1 MTEKKSKR
9 KDVIKNIAIVFLLV
23 LLGLTFFSNTIMNW
37 SLPEVSG
44 QYAGYGT
51 ITSSIRASGTV
62 TANMGYSVTIDE
74 TREIKSI
81 LIRKGDK
88 VEAGQVIFTLEE
100 GDSAEL
106 DAAKTELENM
116 EYQYQLALINSGS
129 TSYGSLEIELAD
141 LKADLA
147 DAQEKLKALDE
158 YRDTAGIEAALEKA
172 QKDVQDK
179 QEYLQE
185 LEEAIEGIGDETSAE
200 DETIRAAMEARDAAQ
215 AADEDARAYYENLQ
229 AFQVDLEAAQNAL
242 IAAEKHLG
250 ELLQSQADAERD
262 YENKYPLLEA
272 HRVASIRLKNAT
284 NRIAD
289 WYGTPELQ
297 EADPE
302 GYAAALRELE
312 AAQAEIDALSPVT
325 NEDLD
330 NLSDQ
335 LVEYR
340 DDIYYATQALSEA
353 RAMMDIVNPYGQK
366 LSEVNL
372 ELARAKQRMKETAA
386 ELTAAQKALD
396 KAASGKKESMRQEV
410 KDAKEQLAEAQA
422 ALKSATE
429 LAEQNRK
436 YQTAAALVEQ
446 LEKSIQSKNREIEN
460 AKKQGS
466 AEQQR
471 VYLELQRQKKAID
484 KQKEIIE
491 KLESRRLGTDVTAK
505 YTGEVTSVNVM
516 VGDKVTPE
524 SVLAQIGVE
533 GKGYTMLVSVTNE
546 QSRQLNVGDQ
556 AKVNNYWWGDIR
568 ITLAAIRTDRSNP
581 GKGKILEFNVDGDVV
596 DGQNLDITIG
606 ERSNSYSL
614 VVPNSAVREDSNG
627 NFILVAV
634 AKSTPLGNRYT
645 ATRVDV
651 TVLEKDGYNTALD
664 AGTDYGYQFVITSS
678 TKPLEAGMQVRL
690 AEE

>member
-9 KDVIKNIAIVFLLV
+9 KDIIKNIAIVFLLV

-129 TSYGSLEIELAD
+129 TSYSSLEIELAD

-147 DAQEKLKALDE
+147 EAQEKLKALDE

-185 LEEAIEGIGDETSAE
+185 LEDAIAGIGDETSAE

-436 YQTAAALVEQ
+436 YQTAAELVEQ

>member
-1 MTEKKSKR
+1 MTEKKSRR
-9 KDVIKNIAIVFLLV
+9 KDIVKNIAIVFLV
-23 LLGLTFFSNTIMNW
+23 ILLGLTFFSNTIMNW

-51 ITSSIRASGTV
+51 ITSSVRASGTV

-106 DAAKTELENM
+106 DEARTELENM
-116 EYQYQLALINSGS
+116 EYQYQLALINSGN
-129 TSYGSLEIELAD
+129 TSYSSMELELAD
-141 LKADLA
+141 LKADLLEA
-147 DAQEKLKALDE
+147 QAKMDALSE
-158 YRDTAGIEAALEKA
+158 YSDTAAIEAALEKA
-172 QKDVQDK
+172 QKDVKEK

-185 LEEAIEGIGDETSAE
+185 LQDEIAGIGEESAAD

-215 AADEDARAYYENLQ
+215 TADEEARAYYADLQ
-229 AFQVDLEAAQNAL
+229 AFQADLQAAQDAL
-242 IAAEKHLG
+242 VAAEKHLG
-250 ELLQSQADAERD
+250 ELLQAQSEAEID
-262 YENKYPLLEA
+262 YENKFPMLEA
-272 HRVASIRLKNAT
+272 YRVASIRLRNAT

-289 WYGTPELQ
+289 WYGTPAEQ

-312 AAQAEIDALSPVT
+312 AAQAEIDGLSPVT
-325 NEDLD
+325 NEDLN
-330 NLSDQ
+330 NLSSQ
-335 LVEYR
+335 LIEYR
-340 DDIYYATQALSEA
+340 DDIYDATQQLAEA
-353 RAMMDIVNPYGQK
+353 RAMMDIVNPDGQK
-366 LSEVNL
+366 LSDVNL
-372 ELARAKQRMKETAA
+372 ELARAKQRLKDTAA
-386 ELTAAQKALD
+386 ALTAAQKELD
-396 KAASGKKESMRQEV
+396 KAASGRKETMRQEV
-410 KDAKEQLAEAQA
+410 KDAKQLLEEAEAV
-422 ALKSATE
+422 LKSATE
-429 LAEQNRK
+429 MAEQNRK
-436 YQTAAALVEQ
+436 YQDAAELVEQ
-446 LEKSIQSKNREIEN
+446 LQKSIQSKNREIEN

-471 VYLELQRQKKAID
+471 TYLELQRQQKAIE
-484 KQKEIIE
+484 KQKELIE
-491 KLESRRLGTDVTAK
+491 KLEARRMGTDVTAK
-505 YTGEVTSVNVM
+505 YTGEVTAVNVM

-546 QSRQLNVGDQ
+546 QSRFLSVGDQ

-568 ITLAAIRTDRSNP
+568 LTLAAIRTDRANP
-581 GKGKILEFNVDGDVV
+581 GQGKILEFNVDGDVV

-627 NFILVAV
+627 SFILIAV

-678 TKPLEAGMQVRL
+678 TKPLEAGMLVRL

>member
-9 KDVIKNIAIVFLLV
+9 KDIIKNIAIVFLLV

-129 TSYGSLEIELAD
+129 TSYSSLEIELAD

-147 DAQEKLKALDE
+147 EAQEKLKALDE

-312 AAQAEIDALSPVT
+312 SAQAEIDALSPVT

-436 YQTAAALVEQ
+436 YQTAAELVEQ

-505 YTGEVTSVNVM
+505 
-516 VGDKVTPE
+516 
-524 SVLAQIGVE
+524 
-533 GKGYTMLVSVTNE
+533 
-546 QSRQLNVGDQ
+546 
-556 AKVNNYWWGDIR
+556 
-568 ITLAAIRTDRSNP
+568 
-581 GKGKILEFNVDGDVV
+581 
-596 DGQNLDITIG
+596 
-606 ERSNSYSL
+606 
-614 VVPNSAVREDSNG
+614 
-627 NFILVAV
+627 
-634 AKSTPLGNRYT
+634 
-645 ATRVDV
+645 
-651 TVLEKDGYNTALD
+651 
-664 AGTDYGYQFVITSS
+664 
-678 TKPLEAGMQVRL
+678 
-690 AEE
+690 

>member
-9 KDVIKNIAIVFLLV
+9 KDIVKNIAIIFLAV

-51 ITSSIRASGTV
+51 ITNSIRASGTV
-62 TANMGYSVTIDE
+62 NANMGYSVIIDE

-88 VEAGQVIFTLEE
+88 VEAGQVLFTLEE

-106 DAAKTELENM
+106 EAARTELENM
-116 EYQYQLALINSGS
+116 EYQYQLAVINSGN
-129 TSYGSLEIELAD
+129 TSYSSMELELED
-141 LKADLA
+141 LKADLRE
-147 DAQEKLKALDE
+147 AQEKLKSLEE
-158 YRDTAGIEAALEKA
+158 YSDTAGIEEALEKA

-185 LEEAIEGIGDETSAE
+185 LEDAISGIGEETSSD
-200 DETIRAAMEARDAAQ
+200 DENVRAAMQARDAAK
-215 AADEDARAYYENLQ
+215 AADDEANAYYQELQ
-229 AFQVDLEAAQNAL
+229 AFQADLDAAQSAL
-242 IAAEKHLG
+242 IAAEKKLG
-250 ELLQSQADAERD
+250 ELLQAQSEAESD
-262 YENKYPLLEA
+262 YESKYPLLEA
-272 HRVASIRLKNAT
+272 YRVATIRLNNA
-284 NRIAD
+284 NSRLSS
-289 WYGTPELQ
+289 WYGSLEEQ

-312 AAQAEIDALSPVT
+312 AAQAEINALSPVT
-325 NEDLD
+325 NDDLN
-330 NLSDQ
+330 NLSAQ
-335 LVEYR
+335 ISEYR
-340 DDIYYATQALSEA
+340 DDIYYASQDLAEA
-353 RAMMDIVNPYGQK
+353 RAMMEIVNPDGRQ

-372 ELARAKQRMKETAA
+372 ELARTKQRLKETAA
-386 ELTAAQKALD
+386 ALTSAQKALD
-396 KAASGKKESMRQEV
+396 AATSGKKESMRQEV
-410 KDAKEQLAEAQA
+410 KEAKDLLAEAQA

-429 LAEQNRK
+429 LAEHNRK
-436 YQTAAALVEQ
+436 YQDAAELVEQ
-446 LEKSIQSKNREIEN
+446 LEKSIQNKNREIEN

-471 VYLELQRQKKAID
+471 NYLELQRQKKAID
-484 KQKEIIE
+484 KQKELIE
-491 KLESRRLGTDVTAK
+491 KLEARRMGTDVTAK
-505 YTGEVTSVNVM
+505 YAGEVTAVNVM

-546 QSRQLNVGDQ
+546 QSRRLNVGDQ

-581 GKGKILEFNVDGDVV
+581 GQGKILEFNVDGDVV
-596 DGQNLDITIG
+596 DGQNLDISIG
-606 ERSNSYSL
+606 EHSNSYSL

-651 TVLEKDGYNTALD
+651 TVLDKDGYNTALD

-678 TKPLEAGMQVRL
+678 TKPLEAGMLVRL

>member
-1 MTEKKSKR
+1 M
-9 KDVIKNIAIVFLLV
+9 AV

-51 ITSSIRASGTV
+51 ITNSIRASGTV
-62 TANMGYSVTIDE
+62 NANMGYSVIIDE

-88 VEAGQVIFTLEE
+88 VEAGQVLFTLEE

-106 DAAKTELENM
+106 EAARTELENM
-116 EYQYQLALINSGS
+116 EYQYQLAVINSGN
-129 TSYGSLEIELAD
+129 TSYSSMELELED
-141 LKADLA
+141 LKADLRE
-147 DAQEKLKALDE
+147 AQEKLKSLEE
-158 YRDTAGIEAALEKA
+158 YSDTAGIEEALEKA

-185 LEEAIEGIGDETSAE
+185 LEDAISGIGEETSSD
-200 DETIRAAMEARDAAQ
+200 DENVRAAMQARDAAK
-215 AADEDARAYYENLQ
+215 AADDEANAYYQELQ
-229 AFQVDLEAAQNAL
+229 AFQADLDAAQSAL
-242 IAAEKHLG
+242 IAAEKKLG
-250 ELLQSQADAERD
+250 ELLQAQSEAESD
-262 YENKYPLLEA
+262 YESKYPLLEA
-272 HRVASIRLKNAT
+272 YRVATIRLNNA
-284 NRIAD
+284 NSRLSS
-289 WYGTPELQ
+289 WYGSLEEQ

-312 AAQAEIDALSPVT
+312 AAQAEINALSPVT
-325 NEDLD
+325 NDDLN
-330 NLSDQ
+330 NLSAQ
-335 LVEYR
+335 ISEYR
-340 DDIYYATQALSEA
+340 DDIYYASQDLAEA
-353 RAMMDIVNPYGQK
+353 RAMMEIVNPDGRQ

-372 ELARAKQRMKETAA
+372 ELARTKQRLKETAA
-386 ELTAAQKALD
+386 ALTSAQKALD
-396 KAASGKKESMRQEV
+396 AATSGKKESMRQEV
-410 KDAKEQLAEAQA
+410 KEAKDLLAEAQA

-429 LAEQNRK
+429 LAEHNRK
-436 YQTAAALVEQ
+436 YQDAAELVEQ
-446 LEKSIQSKNREIEN
+446 LEKSIQNKNREIEN

-471 VYLELQRQKKAID
+471 NYLELQRQKKAID
-484 KQKEIIE
+484 KQKELIE
-491 KLESRRLGTDVTAK
+491 KLEARRMGTDVTAK
-505 YTGEVTSVNVM
+505 YAGEVTAVNVM

-546 QSRQLNVGDQ
+546 QSRRLNVGDQ

-581 GKGKILEFNVDGDVV
+581 GQGKILEFNVDGDVV
-596 DGQNLDITIG
+596 DGQNLDISIG
-606 ERSNSYSL
+606 EHSNSYSL

-651 TVLEKDGYNTALD
+651 TVLDKDGYNTALD

-678 TKPLEAGMQVRL
+678 TKPLEAGMLVRL

>member
-129 TSYGSLEIELAD
+129 TSYSSLEIELAD

-147 DAQEKLKALDE
+147 EAQEKLKALDE

-172 QKDVQDK
+172 QKDVLDYQDF
-179 QEYLQE
+179 LQE

-436 YQTAAALVEQ
+436 YQTAAELVEQ

>member
-9 KDVIKNIAIVFLLV
+9 KDIIKNIAIVFLLV

-129 TSYGSLEIELAD
+129 TSYSSLEIELAD

-147 DAQEKLKALDE
+147 EAQEKLKALDE

-436 YQTAAALVEQ
+436 YQTAAELVEQ

>member
-1 MTEKKSKR
+1 MTEKKNKR
-9 KDVIKNIAIVFLLV
+9 KDVIKNIAIVFLV
-23 LLGLTFFSNTIMNW
+23 ILLGLTFFSNTIMNW

-51 ITSSIRASGTV
+51 ITNSIRASGTV
-62 TANMGYSVTIDE
+62 NANMGYSVTVDE

-106 DAAKTELENM
+106 EAAKTELEDM
-116 EYQYQLALINSGS
+116 EYQYQLAVINSGS
-129 TSYGSLEIELAD
+129 TSYSSLELELAD

-147 DAQEKLKALDE
+147 DAQAKLTSLDA
-158 YRDTAGIEAALEKA
+158 YSDTAGIEEALEKA
-172 QKDVQDK
+172 QKDVQEK
-179 QEYLQE
+179 QEYVQK
-185 LEEAIEGIGDETSAE
+185 LEDAISGVSGEAGADDATV
-200 DETIRAAMEARDAAQ
+200 RAAMEARDAAQ
-215 AADEDARAYYENLQ
+215 AADDEANAYYQDLQ
-229 AFQVDLEAAQNAL
+229 AFQADLEAAQSAL
-242 IAAEKHLG
+242 IAAEKKLG
-250 ELLQSQADAERD
+250 ELLQAQSEAESD

-272 HRVASIRLKNAT
+272 YRVATIRLNNAN
-284 NRIAD
+284 NRIAN
-289 WYGTPELQ
+289 WYGTLDEQ

-302 GYAAALRELE
+302 GYAEALRELE
-312 AAQAEIDALSPVT
+312 AAQAEINSLSPVT
-325 NEDLD
+325 NEDLS
-330 NLSDQ
+330 NLSAQ
-335 LVEYR
+335 ISGYR
-340 DDIYYATQALSEA
+340 DDIYYASQELTEA
-353 RAMMDIVNPYGQK
+353 RAMMEIVNPEGRQ

-372 ELARAKQRMKETAA
+372 EVARTKQRLKETSAA
-386 ELTAAQKALD
+386 LTAAQKELE
-396 KAASGKKESMRQEV
+396 KATSGIKESMRLEV
-410 KDAKEQLAEAQA
+410 KEAKQQLEEAQA
-422 ALKSATE
+422 VLKSATE
-429 LAEQNRK
+429 LSEQNRK
-436 YQTAAALVEQ
+436 YQDAAEQVEL

-466 AEQQR
+466 ADQQR
-471 VYLELQRQKKAID
+471 NYLELQRQKKAID
-484 KQKEIIE
+484 KQKELIE
-491 KLESRRLGTDVTAK
+491 KLEARRMGTDVTAK
-505 YTGEVTSVNVM
+505 YAGEVTSVNVM
-516 VGDKVTPE
+516 VGDKVTPD

-581 GKGKILEFNVDGDVV
+581 SQGKILEFNVDGDVV
-596 DGQNLDITIG
+596 DGQNLDISIG

-627 NFILVAV
+627 SFILIAV

-678 TKPLEAGMQVRL
+678 TKPLEAGMLVRL

>member
-129 TSYGSLEIELAD
+129 TSYSSLEIELAD

-436 YQTAAALVEQ
+436 YQTAAELVEQ

>member
-129 TSYGSLEIELAD
+129 TSYSSLEIELAD

-147 DAQEKLKALDE
+147 EAQEKLKALDE

-436 YQTAAALVEQ
+436 YQTAAELVEQ

>member
-9 KDVIKNIAIVFLLV
+9 KDIIKNIAIVFLLV

-129 TSYGSLEIELAD
+129 TSYSSLEIELAD

-147 DAQEKLKALDE
+147 EAQEKLKALDE
-158 YRDTAGIEAALEKA
+158 YRDTVGIEAALEKA

-185 LEEAIEGIGDETSAE
+185 LEDAITGIGDETSAD

-330 NLSDQ
+330 SLSDQ

-436 YQTAAALVEQ
+436 YQTAAELVEQ

>member
-9 KDVIKNIAIVFLLV
+9 KDIIKNIAIVFLLV

-129 TSYGSLEIELAD
+129 TSYSSLEIELAD

-147 DAQEKLKALDE
+147 EAQEKLKALDE
-158 YRDTAGIEAALEKA
+158 YRDTVGIEAALEKA

-185 LEEAIEGIGDETSAE
+185 LEDAITGIGDETSAD

-436 YQTAAALVEQ
+436 YQTAAELVEQ

>member
-1 MTEKKSKR
+1 MTEKKNKR
-9 KDVIKNIAIVFLLV
+9 KDVIKNIAIVFLV
-23 LLGLTFFSNTIMNW
+23 ILLGLTFFSNTIMNW

-51 ITSSIRASGTV
+51 ITNSIRASGTV
-62 TANMGYSVTIDE
+62 NANMGYSVTVDE

-106 DAAKTELENM
+106 EAAKTELEDM
-116 EYQYQLALINSGS
+116 EYQYQLAVINSGS
-129 TSYGSLEIELAD
+129 TSYSSLELELAD

-147 DAQEKLKALDE
+147 DAQAKLTSLDA
-158 YRDTAGIEAALEKA
+158 YSDTAGIEEALEKA
-172 QKDVQDK
+172 QKDVQKK
-179 QEYLQE
+179 QEYVQK
-185 LEEAIEGIGDETSAE
+185 LEDAISGVSGEAGADDATV
-200 DETIRAAMEARDAAQ
+200 RAAMEARDAAQ
-215 AADEDARAYYENLQ
+215 AADDEANAYYQDLQ
-229 AFQVDLEAAQNAL
+229 AFQADLEAAQSAL
-242 IAAEKHLG
+242 IAAEKKLG
-250 ELLQSQADAERD
+250 ELLQAQSEAESD

-272 HRVASIRLKNAT
+272 YRVATIRLNNAN
-284 NRIAD
+284 NRIAN
-289 WYGTPELQ
+289 WYGTLDEQ

-302 GYAAALRELE
+302 GYAEALRELE
-312 AAQAEIDALSPVT
+312 AAQAEINSLSPVT
-325 NEDLD
+325 NEDLS
-330 NLSDQ
+330 NLSAQ
-335 LVEYR
+335 ISGYR
-340 DDIYYATQALSEA
+340 DDIYYASQELTEA
-353 RAMMDIVNPYGQK
+353 RAMMEIVNPEGRQ

-372 ELARAKQRMKETAA
+372 EVARTKQRLKETSAA
-386 ELTAAQKALD
+386 LTAAQKELE
-396 KAASGKKESMRQEV
+396 KATSGIKESMRLEV
-410 KDAKEQLAEAQA
+410 KEAKQQLEEAQA
-422 ALKSATE
+422 VLKSATE
-429 LAEQNRK
+429 LSEQNRK
-436 YQTAAALVEQ
+436 YQDAAEQVEL

-466 AEQQR
+466 ADQQR
-471 VYLELQRQKKAID
+471 NYLELQRQKKAID
-484 KQKEIIE
+484 KQKELIE
-491 KLESRRLGTDVTAK
+491 KLEARRMGTDVTAK
-505 YTGEVTSVNVM
+505 YAGEVTSVNVM
-516 VGDKVTPE
+516 VGDKVTPD

-581 GKGKILEFNVDGDVV
+581 SQGKILEFNVDGDVV
-596 DGQNLDITIG
+596 DGQNLDISIG

-627 NFILVAV
+627 SFILIAV

-678 TKPLEAGMQVRL
+678 TKPLEAGMLVRL

>member
-9 KDVIKNIAIVFLLV
+9 KDIVKNVAIVFLV
-23 LLGLTFFSNTIMNW
+23 ILLGLTFFSNTIMNW

-51 ITSSIRASGTV
+51 ITNSIRASGTV

-100 GDSAEL
+100 GDS
-106 DAAKTELENM
+106 TELEAAKAELENL

-129 TSYGSLEIELAD
+129 TSYSSLELELAD
-141 LKADLA
+141 LKADLL
-147 DAQEKLKALDE
+147 DAQAKVQALDA
-158 YRDTAGIEAALEKA
+158 YSDTAGIEDALEKA
-172 QKDVQDK
+172 QKDVEDK

-185 LEEAIEGIGDETSAE
+185 LEAAIAGVGEETGEE
-200 DETIRAAMEARDAAQ
+200 DETVRAAMEARDAAQ
-215 AADEDARAYYENLQ
+215 AADEEARAYYEDLL
-229 AFQVDLEAAQNAL
+229 AFQADLQAAQNAL
-242 IAAEKHLG
+242 VAAEKKLG
-250 ELLQSQADAERD
+250 ELLQAQSEAESD
-262 YENKYPLLEA
+262 YENKYPMLEA
-272 HRVASIRLKNAT
+272 YRIASIRLKNAN

-289 WYGTPELQ
+289 WYGTPEAQ

-302 GYAAALRELE
+302 GYTAALRELE
-312 AAQAEIDALSPVT
+312 AAQAEIDAISPVT
-325 NEDLD
+325 SDDL
-330 NLSDQ
+330 NNIAAQ
-335 LVEYR
+335 LIAYR
-340 DDIYYATQALSEA
+340 DEINTATQELNEA
-353 RAMMDIVNPYGQK
+353 RAMMEIVNPEGRQ
-366 LSEVNL
+366 LSDVNL
-372 ELARAKQRMKETAA
+372 EAARAKLRLKDTAA
-386 ELTAAQKALD
+386 ALTEAQKALE
-396 KAASGKKESMRQEV
+396 KAASGKKDSMRQEV
-410 KDAKEQLAEAQA
+410 KEAKERLAEAQEV
-422 ALKSATE
+422 LKSATE
-429 LAEQNRK
+429 MSEQNRK
-436 YQTAAALVEQ
+436 YQDAVALVEQ
-446 LEKSIQSKNREIEN
+446 LEKSIQNKNREIEN

-466 AEQQR
+466 ADQQR
-471 VYLELQRQKKAID
+471 TYLELQRQKKEID
-484 KQKEIIE
+484 KQKELIE
-491 KLESRRLGTDVTAK
+491 KLESRRMGTDVTAK
-505 YTGEVTSVNVM
+505 YTGEVTAVNVM

-533 GKGYTMLVSVTNE
+533 GKGYTMLVSVTND
-546 QSRQLNVGDQ
+546 QSRRLNVGDQ

-568 ITLAAIRTDRSNP
+568 VTLAAIRTDRNNP
-581 GKGKILEFNVDGDVV
+581 GQGKILEFNVDGDVT
-596 DGQNLDITIG
+596 DGQSLDITIG

-678 TKPLEAGMQVRL
+678 TKPLEAGMLVRL